1 MINAFAIRRVLGISV
16 PGVVKSERRIVCLLF
31 QNSCGVGVVELS
43 VLFLVDDEMVQLCV
57 TPAEYGQRFVPRKD
71 GMFRRLGRVDLYQRR
86 YTWLAFSLE
95 DRICQSKYNMQRE
108 PSSGLSDLSPRFE
121 ALSTPYTPPTIV
133 QIPDQPHTFPQA
145 ANDQARMSWPHP

>member
-1 MINAFAIRRVLGISV
+1 MDNAFVIRKVIGISI

-57 TPAEYGQRFVPRKD
+57 MAAEYGQRFVPCKD

-86 YTWLAFSLE
+86 YTSLAFIAE
-95 DRICQSKYNMQRE
+95 ERICQSKYNVQRE

-121 ALSTPYTPPTIV
+121 ALSLYHLHPSNNRTITWSTSYFPPSS
-133 QIPDQPHTFPQA
+133 Q
-145 ANDQARMSWPHP
+145 